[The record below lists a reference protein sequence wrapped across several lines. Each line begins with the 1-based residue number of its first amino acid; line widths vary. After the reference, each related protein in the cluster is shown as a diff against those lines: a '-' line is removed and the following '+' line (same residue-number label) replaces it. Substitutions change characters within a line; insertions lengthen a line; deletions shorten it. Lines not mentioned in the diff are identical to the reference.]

1 MSAEEA
7 KPTRYGMPG
16 RPPRSP
22 KNKVGTP
29 VRCLVTIGVQQAIE
43 EAARA
48 KGINLSDFLRLCI
61 YHQLDDMELLSP
73 DLRKDATWDTLRGF
87 GHL

>member
-1 MSAEEA
+1 MSPEDI
-7 KPTRYGMPG
+7 KTVRYGMPG

-29 VRCLVTIGVQQAIE
+29 VRCLVTIGVEAAIE
-43 EAARA
+43 TAARA
-48 KGINLSDFLRLCI
+48 KGLNVSDFLRLAI
-61 YHQLDDMELLSP
+61 YHQLEDMDLMSG

-87 GHL
+87 NHL

>member
-1 MSAEEA
+1 MSPEDV
-7 KPTRYGMPG
+7 KTVRYGMPG

-22 KNKVGTP
+22 KNKVGIP
-29 VRCLVTIGVQQAIE
+29 VRCLVTIGVEAAID

-48 KGINLSDFLRLCI
+48 KGLNVSDFLRLAI
-61 YHQLDDMELLSP
+61 FHQLEDMDILSTE
-73 DLRKDATWDTLRGF
+73 LRKDATWDTLRGF

>member
-1 MSAEEA
+1 MVSDNG
-7 KPTRYGMPG
+7 KKIHYGMPG

-43 EAARA
+43 EAAQV
-48 KGINLSDFLRLCI
+48 KGVNLSDFLRLCI
-61 YHQLDDMELLSP
+61 FNQLENMELLSP
-73 DLRKDATWDTLRGF
+73 ELRKDATWDTLRGF

>member
-1 MSAEEA
+1 MISDEG
-7 KPTRYGMPG
+7 KTIRYGMPG
-16 RPPRSP
+16 RPQCSP

-29 VRCLVTIGVQQAIE
+29 VRCLVTVGVQQAIE

-48 KGINLSDFLRLCI
+48 KGVNLSDFLRLCI
-61 YHQLDDMELLSP
+61 FNQLENMDMVSP

>member
-1 MSAEEA
+1 MSPEEIKA
-7 KPTRYGMPG
+7 IRYGMPG

-29 VRCLVTIGVQQAIE
+29 VRCLVTIGVEQAIE
-43 EAARA
+43 DAARA
-48 KGINLSDFLRLCI
+48 KGINISDFLRLCI
-61 YHQLDDMELLSP
+61 YKQLEDMETMTT

>member
-1 MSAEEA
+1 MSHEEL
-7 KPTRYGMPG
+7 KTVRYGMPG

-29 VRCLVTIGVQQAIE
+29 VRCLVTIGVESAVE

-48 KGINLSDFLRLCI
+48 KGLNLSDFLRLAI
-61 YHQLDDMELLSP
+61 FHQLEDMDMMNNEL
-73 DLRKDATWDTLRGF
+73 RRDATWDTLRGF

>member
-1 MSAEEA
+1 MSPEDV
-7 KPTRYGMPG
+7 KTVRYGMPG

-29 VRCLVTIGVQQAIE
+29 VRCLVTIGVEAAIE
-43 EAARA
+43 AAASA
-48 KGINLSDFLRLCI
+48 KGLNVSDFLRLAI
-61 YHQLDDMELLSP
+61 FHQLEDMDLMTGEL
-73 DLRKDATWDTLRGF
+73 RRDATWDTLRGF

>member
-1 MSAEEA
+1 MSPEDI
-7 KPTRYGMPG
+7 KTVRYGMPG

-29 VRCLVTIGVQQAIE
+29 VRCLVTIGVEAAIE
-43 EAARA
+43 TAARA
-48 KGINLSDFLRLCI
+48 KGLNVSDFLRLAI
-61 YHQLDDMELLSP
+61 YHQLEDMDLMTG

-87 GHL
+87 NQL

>member
-1 MSAEEA
+1 MSNADG
-7 KPTRYGMPG
+7 KTIRYGMPG

-61 YHQLDDMELLSP
+61 YHELNGMDLLTP
-73 DLRKDATWDTLRGF
+73 ELRKDATWDTLRGF
-87 GHL
+87 GQV

>member
-1 MSAEEA
+1 MSPEEG
-7 KPTRYGMPG
+7 KSVRYGMPG

-29 VRCLVTIGVQQAIE
+29 VRCLVTIGVQKAIE
-43 EAARA
+43 DAAQA
-48 KGINLSDFLRLCI
+48 KGVNLSDFLRLCI
-61 YHQLDDMELLSP
+61 FNQLDNMELLNP
-73 DLRKDATWDTLRGF
+73 ELRKDATWDTLRGF

>member
-1 MSAEEA
+1 MSPEDV
-7 KPTRYGMPG
+7 KTVRYGMPG

-29 VRCLVTIGVQQAIE
+29 VRCLVTIGV
-43 EAARA
+43 EAAIDEAAHA
-48 KGINLSDFLRLCI
+48 KGLNVSDFLRLAI
-61 YHQLDDMELLSP
+61 FHQLEDMDIMNNE
-73 DLRKDATWDTLRGF
+73 LRKDATWDTLRGF

>member
-1 MSAEEA
+1 MSTEDG
-7 KPTRYGMPG
+7 KTIRYGMPG

-29 VRCLVTIGVQQAIE
+29 VRCLVTIGVQQSIE

-48 KGINLSDFLRLCI
+48 KGINISDFLRLCI
-61 YHQLDDMELLSP
+61 YNQLESMNLMNNE
-73 DLRKDATWDTLRGF
+73 LRKDATWDTLRGF

>member
-1 MSAEEA
+1 MISDEG
-7 KPTRYGMPG
+7 KTIRYGMPG

-29 VRCLVTIGVQQAIE
+29 VRCLVTVGVQQAIE

-48 KGINLSDFLRLCI
+48 KGVNLSDFLRLCI
-61 YHQLDDMELLSP
+61 FNQLENMDMVSP

>member
-1 MSAEEA
+1 MSLDDS
-7 KPTRYGMPG
+7 KTIRYGMPG

-29 VRCLVTIGVQQAIE
+29 VRCLVTIGVE
-43 EAARA
+43 KVVEDAARA
-48 KGINLSDFLRLCI
+48 KGMNISDFLRLCI
-61 YHQLDDMELLSP
+61 FHELDNMDMMQT

>member
-1 MSAEEA
+1 MSPEDV
-7 KPTRYGMPG
+7 KTVRYGMPG

-22 KNKVGTP
+22 KNKVGIP
-29 VRCLVTIGVQQAIE
+29 VRCLVTIGVEAAID

-48 KGINLSDFLRLCI
+48 KGLNVSDFLRLAI
-61 YHQLDDMELLSP
+61 FHQLEDMDLLSTEV
-73 DLRKDATWDTLRGF
+73 RKDATWDTLRGF